1 MKAYYKKDKLIFEI
15 GYNKK
20 IESIKIVEKEKT
32 GEKSPLTDLAFKEIS
47 KFLDGKLEKFSF
59 EINPKGT
66 NFQKKVWKEIEKIPY
81 GKTITYKDLGDKINS
96 RAYQAIGSA
105 CGKNPIL
112 FRIPCHRVLG
122 KNNLGGF
129 SYGLSLKKKLLEME
143 KKENYE
149 K

>member
-1 MKAYYKKDKLIFEI
+1 MKAYYKKDKFIFEI

-20 IESIKIVEKEKT
+20 IESIKIVEKKKL

-59 EINPKGT
+59 EIDPKGT
-66 NFQKKVWKEIEKIPY
+66 DFQKKVWKEIEKIPY
-81 GKTITYKDLGDKINS
+81 GKTLTYKEIGDKINS
-96 RAYQAIGSA
+96 KAYQAIGTA

-122 KNNLGGF
+122 KNKLGGF
-129 SYGLSLKKKLLEME
+129 AYGLSLKKRLLKM
-143 KKENYE
+143 ENYPL
-149 K
+149 

>member
-20 IESIKIVEKEKT
+20 IESIKIVEKEKL

-96 RAYQAIGSA
+96 KAYQAIGSS

>member
-1 MKAYYKKDKLIFEI
+1 MNSYYKKDKLIFEI

-96 RAYQAIGSA
+96 KAYQAIGSA

>member
-1 MKAYYKKDKLIFEI
+1 MKAYYKKENLIFEI
-15 GYNKK
+15 GYDRK
-20 IESIKIVEKEKT
+20 IKSIKIVEKEKI
-32 GEKSPLTDLAFKEIS
+32 GAKSPLSDLAFKEIS

-59 EINPKGT
+59 EIEPQGT

-81 GKTITYKDLGDKINS
+81 GKTLTYKEIGEKLNS
-96 RAYQAIGSA
+96 KAYQAIGTA

-129 SYGLSLKKKLLEME
+129 FYGLDLKKNLLKME
-143 KKENYE
+143 KSCKS
-149 K
+149 

>member
-1 MKAYYKKDKLIFEI
+1 MKAYYKKDKLIFEV

-20 IESIKIVEKEKT
+20 IESIKIVEKEKL

-59 EINPKGT
+59 EINPIGT

-81 GKTITYKDLGDKINS
+81 GKTITYKNIGETINS
-96 RAYQAIGSA
+96 KAYQAIGSA

-112 FRIPCHRVLG
+112 FRIPCHRVVG

-129 SYGLSLKKKLLEME
+129 SYGLSLKKRLLEME
-143 KKENYE
+143 NDPL
-149 K
+149 

>member
-20 IESIKIVEKEKT
+20 IESIKIVEKEKS

-96 RAYQAIGSA
+96 KAYQAIGSA

-112 FRIPCHRVLG
+112 FRIPCHRVVG

-129 SYGLSLKKKLLEME
+129 SYGLSLKKRLLEME
-143 KKENYE
+143 NDPL
-149 K
+149 

>member
-20 IESIKIVEKEKT
+20 IESIKIVEKEKL

-81 GKTITYKDLGDKINS
+81 GKTITYKNLGDKINS
-96 RAYQAIGSA
+96 KAYQAIGSA

>member
-96 RAYQAIGSA
+96 KAYQAIGSA

-112 FRIPCHRVLG
+112 FRIPYHRVLG

-129 SYGLSLKKKLLEME
+129 SYGLSLKKRLLEME
-143 KKENYE
+143 NDPL
-149 K
+149 

>member
-1 MKAYYKKDKLIFEI
+1 MKAYYKKENFIFQI
-15 GYNKK
+15 GFDKK

-32 GEKSPLTDLAFKEIS
+32 GEKSPLTDLAFEEIS

-66 NFQKKVWKEIEKIPY
+66 DFQKKVWKEIEKIPY
-81 GKTITYKDLGDKINS
+81 GKTITYKDIGDKINS
-96 RAYQAIGSA
+96 KAYQAIGSA

-112 FRIPCHRVLG
+112 FRIPCHRVVG

-129 SYGLSLKKKLLEME
+129 FYGLDLKKNLLKME
-143 KKENYE
+143 KSCKF
-149 K
+149 